1 MADGRLVIGTQRYS
15 SWSLRGWLMVKLAD
29 LPVSVDVIPLEGGGQ
44 TRALKTLS
52 PNGCV
57 PYLEHDG
64 AVVWDSLSIAEYCA
78 EFAPG
83 LWPADRRVR
92 AVARSVSAEMHSGF
106 RGVRSTL
113 PMNLGRDNRPL
124 AKPLEADVLQDIERI
139 DALWTNARTRYG
151 QGGPFLFGAQFGNAD
166 AMFAPVV
173 CRFLSYGVSDLS
185 DDSLAYM
192 EAVRN
197 HPLMQEWYD
206 AAAREPEAWHLER
219 YESIA

>member
-1 MADGRLVIGTQRYS
+1 
-15 SWSLRGWLMVKLAD
+15 
-29 LPVSVDVIPLEGGGQ
+29 
-44 TRALKTLS
+44 
-52 PNGCV
+52 
-57 PYLEHDG
+57 
-64 AVVWDSLSIAEYCA
+64 
-78 EFAPG
+78 
-83 LWPADRRVR
+83 
-92 AVARSVSAEMHSGF
+92 
-106 RGVRSTL
+106 
-113 PMNLGRDNRPL
+113 MNLGRDNRPL

-192 EAVRN
+192 QAVR
-197 HPLMQEWYD
+197 HHSLMQEWYD
-206 AAAREPEAWHLER
+206 AAAREPEAWYLER